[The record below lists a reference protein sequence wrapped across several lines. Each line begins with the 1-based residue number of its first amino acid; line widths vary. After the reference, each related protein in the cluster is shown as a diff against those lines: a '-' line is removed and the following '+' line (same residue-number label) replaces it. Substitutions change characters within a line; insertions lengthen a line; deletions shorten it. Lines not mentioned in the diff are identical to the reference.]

1 MKTCPQCK
9 MQYAN
14 EAVYCFVDGADL
26 VPLHDPRIGTTVAG
40 RYLIEEAIGE
50 GGMATVYRVLQKLTE
65 RRCAMKIM
73 TAELARDPV
82 VRERFRREAKSAQKL
97 AHPNIVEIFDQGDT
111 EDGTAYIA
119 MEWLRGQTLA
129 ALIARGPLEIHHA
142 LLVMAQVARGI
153 ARAHDLDVVHRD
165 LKPENIFLSQ
175 VDRTPEVVKLLDFG
189 IAYSK
194 QDSRLTNVGEV
205 FGTPEY
211 MAPER
216 VTGAEPG
223 TGADLYSMGV
233 VFYEMVTGK
242 VPFEAAD
249 LAKFFT
255 RLLKDAPRSPRALNP
270 RIPVALDALIL
281 RLLAKDPKERPVD
294 AHRVHAD
301 LLEMARDADVAIP
314 GVPESS
320 VEATRALRN
329 AMLKLAPHLAGKQW
343 AKRLHVFEQMVTRS
357 YPAGPPS
364 EVSRLLAQI
373 RELVPRVVAVRAAGM
388 EEQRVL
394 ATLEEK
400 GREGRQRFGFAV
412 DALGIDTSK
421 AKEEARGVAALL
433 VAARERTQKALAR
446 YTTTHREILL
456 WEGRSAFHEP
466 YLDLAQ
472 AYKEAGASVEAWLR
486 ARVEERETEALHT
499 ASERAESDLEFQ
511 IQALRTALAA
521 HEREID
527 AERASSEKRMND
539 LARDARPLEAELL
552 DLATRFCE
560 PLRARPELSPLFQ
573 QLEADAAA

>member
-1 MKTCPQCK
+1 

-26 VPLHDPRIGTTVAG
+26 VRLRDPRLGMTVAG
-40 RYLIEEAIGE
+40 RYLIEEVIGE
-50 GGMATVYRVLQKLTE
+50 GGMATVYRVMQKLTE

-97 AHPNIVEIFDQGDT
+97 AHPNIVEIYDQGDT

-129 ALIARGPLEIHHA
+129 ELVAGGPVEIHHA
-142 LLVMAQVARGI
+142 LLIMAQVARAI
-153 ARAHDLDVVHRD
+153 ARAHDLDVIHRD
-165 LKPENIFLSQ
+165 LKPENIFLCQ
-175 VDRTPEVVKLLDFG
+175 AEGTAEVVKLLDFG

-194 QDSRLTNVGEV
+194 HDSRLTNVGEV

-223 TGADLYSMGV
+223 SSADLYSMGA
-233 VFYEMVTGK
+233 VFFEMVTAT
-242 VPFEAAD
+242 VPFDAPDIGA
-249 LAKFFT
+249 FFS
-255 RLLKDAPRSPRALNP
+255 RLLKESPRSPRSLNP
-270 RIPVALDALIL
+270 LIPLPLEDLIL

-301 LLEMARDADVAIP
+301 LLELARNADVIIP

-320 VEATRALRN
+320 VAATRSLRD
-329 AMLKLAPHLAGKQW
+329 AMKELAPDLAGEQW
-343 AKRLHVFEQMVTRS
+343 AKRLLVFEQMLARS
-357 YPAGPPS
+357 YPGGSPND
-364 EVSRLLAQI
+364 VSRLLGQI
-373 RELVPRVVAVRAAGM
+373 RELVPRVVAMRAARR

-394 ATLEEK
+394 ATLEER

-412 DALGIDTSK
+412 DALGIDSSK
-421 AKEEARGVAALL
+421 AKEEARGVEAIHA
-433 VAARERTQKALAR
+433 AARERTRQALAR
-446 YTTTHREILL
+446 YVAAHHEVLR
-456 WEGRSAFHEP
+456 WEGRAAFYEP

-472 AYKEAGASVEAWLR
+472 AYKEAAASVNAWLGAR
-486 ARVEERETEALHT
+486 AEEREAEALRG
-499 ASERAESDLEFQ
+499 ASERVGSDLEFQ
-511 IQALRTALAA
+511 IQALRAALAT

-527 AERASSEKRMND
+527 VERASCEQRMNE
-539 LARDARPLEAELL
+539 LARNADPLEAELL
-552 DLATRFCE
+552 ELATRFCE